1 MLFFSVKILKFSQ
14 ISHTLDTEF
23 FFFKCGFCAVVFTNE
38 MNKKGEI
45 KVQ

>member
-14 ISHTLDTEF
+14 ISHTLDAE
-23 FFFKCGFCAVVFTNE
+23 FFFKCGLCAVVFTNK
-38 MNKKGEI
+38 MTKKGEI